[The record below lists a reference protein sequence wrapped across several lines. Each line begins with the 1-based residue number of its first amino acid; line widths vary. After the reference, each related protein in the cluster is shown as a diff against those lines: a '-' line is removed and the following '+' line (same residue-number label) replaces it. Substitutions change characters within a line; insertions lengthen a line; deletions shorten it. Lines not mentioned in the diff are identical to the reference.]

1 MNMDHFYN
9 LGINAAI
16 TKLAAAPSPAMTG
29 LAKRLLLGGGVGA
42 AGGAL
47 LGGEGNRGTGA
58 LLGGALGAGG
68 LAGVGHV
75 MRRGLRGGVA
85 RTMREAGRMAKEELP
100 GSAASTARAVRQAW
114 TPALE
119 AAEARIFPR
128 FTEQEASKAIQAMP
142 VRAVPPTR

>member
-47 LGGEGNRGTGA
+47 IGGEGNRGTGA

-68 LAGVGHV
+68 LAGIG
-75 MRRGLRGGVA
+75 RLANKGLRSSAASNIKLTRELAREAGMSPTVA
-85 RTMREAGRMAKEELP
+85 GRQVQQAWKPALQTAESRIIPRLRPEELQTLQSDIAGRMAKL
-100 GSAASTARAVRQAW
+100 T
-114 TPALE
+114 
-119 AAEARIFPR
+119 
-128 FTEQEASKAIQAMP
+128 
-142 VRAVPPTR
+142 